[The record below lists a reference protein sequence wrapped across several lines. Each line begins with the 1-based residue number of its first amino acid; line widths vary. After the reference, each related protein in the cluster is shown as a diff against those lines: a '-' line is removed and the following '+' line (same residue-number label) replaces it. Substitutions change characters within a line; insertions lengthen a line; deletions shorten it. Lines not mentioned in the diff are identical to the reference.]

1 MDYVEGRGVTSGND
15 VYFIYDAE
23 NDVVVMAMYKDAPGV
38 RSDRLM
44 PNVIKSFTKDEWGSI
59 NEFLLAGADKYEE
72 EEGLKKLEEMKVD
85 ESFAPKVRDFPSD
98 VIEID
103 SEGNVH
109 PPEAGELLS
118 GIQQLRKEEVTLP
131 KVNNIP
137 KMTEDDKKEEN
148 GTE

>member
-59 NEFLLAGADKYEE
+59 NEFLGAGAADRDKEE
-72 EEGLKKLEEMKVD
+72 ED
-85 ESFAPKVRDFPSD
+85 DD

-103 SEGNVH
+103 SEGNIH
-109 PPEAGELLS
+109 PPEAKELLS

-137 KMTEDDKKEEN
+137 KMTEDDKKEEKRN
-148 GTE
+148 YLRRLDNHGLR